1 MYGTYVGMCAAGGFL
16 WGAWNP
22 RDGKHFPA
30 TIKGSNPH
38 KLRPEL
44 SSASWMSHS
53 YSGGWTIR
61 ATKDHL
67 RSLLVQLK
75 RRSWLIQVCILFST

>member
-22 RDGKHFPA
+22 RDGKHVPA

-44 SSASWMSHS
+44 SSASWMEV
-53 YSGGWTIR
+53 
-61 ATKDHL
+61 TKVS
-67 RSLLVQLK
+67 RVG
-75 RRSWLIQVCILFST
+75 